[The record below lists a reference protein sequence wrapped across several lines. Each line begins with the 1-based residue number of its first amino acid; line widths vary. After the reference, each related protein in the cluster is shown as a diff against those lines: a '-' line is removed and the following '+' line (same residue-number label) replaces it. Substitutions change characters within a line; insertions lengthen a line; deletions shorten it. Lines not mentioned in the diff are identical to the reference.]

1 MANDKISMLIK
12 KTALLAE
19 KDTNILLAPYEL
31 TGAQFRMLMFLYRK
45 QQQHI
50 RQTDL
55 ENAFGM
61 TNPTV
66 TGIINNLEKKGLVQ
80 RIENPDDRRSKLLWL
95 TDNALEMIPLL
106 ISLTET
112 IEKQMTIALTDD
124 ECTQLATILKKIIH
138 SKVTKQ

>member
-55 ENAFGM
+55 ENVFGM

-138 SKVTKQ
+138 SKETKQ

>member
-66 TGIINNLEKKGLVQ
+66 TGIINNLEKKRLVQ

-124 ECTQLATILKKIIH
+124 ECTQLSTILKKIIH
-138 SKVTKQ
+138 SKETKQ